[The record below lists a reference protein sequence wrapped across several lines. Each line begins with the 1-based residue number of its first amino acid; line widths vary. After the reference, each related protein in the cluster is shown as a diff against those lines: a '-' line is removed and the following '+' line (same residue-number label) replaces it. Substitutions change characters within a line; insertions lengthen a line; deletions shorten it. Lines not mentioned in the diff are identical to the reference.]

1 MPMQTVRDVMTP
13 RVVTLPR
20 ETTLADAARTM
31 REEDIG
37 DIVVADEAG
46 LAGLVTD
53 RDIVVRAVA
62 ERRDPANTTIGEIL
76 TEDLIMVRPDDT
88 VQSAALLM
96 RDHAV
101 RRVVVCDD
109 DKSLVGIV
117 SIGDLAEEIDPESVL
132 GGISKAEPNN

>member
-1 MPMQTVRDVMTP
+1 MPMQTVREVMTSH
-13 RVVTLPR
+13 VVTLPR
-20 ETTLADAARTM
+20 ETTLAEAARTM
-31 REEDIG
+31 REQDIG
-37 DIVVADEAG
+37 DIVVSNGSEP
-46 LAGLVTD
+46 AGLVTD

-62 ERRDPANTTIGEIL
+62 ESRDPSSTTIGEIL
-76 TEDLIMVRPDDT
+76 TSDLITVRPDDT

-101 RRVVVCDD
+101 RRVLVCEDD
-109 DKSLVGIV
+109 QRLVGIV